1 MRKEIVEFE
10 QHFEEQR
17 IRSMAW
23 WDNSARCREEKAAQ
37 KEVMDDYEILKGKL
51 SPEARMLLDR
61 VEEEWYLLKEAELQ
75 ATYMQGISDG
85 LELGVQRRQN
95 RIGMTEHK
103 CRRVSQYIAILKM
116 MYACTVISKNDIP
129 GRTDKEGA
137 AISMDLDNQRNE
149 KFNIGQRHMT

>member
-23 WDNSARCREEKAAQ
+23 WDNSAKCREEKAAS

-51 SPEARMLLDR
+51 TPEARMLLDR

-85 LELGVQRRQN
+85 LELGAQRRQK

-103 CRRVSQYIAILKM
+103 CRRVS
-116 MYACTVISKNDIP
+116 
-129 GRTDKEGA
+129 
-137 AISMDLDNQRNE
+137 
-149 KFNIGQRHMT
+149 